1 MARKDLLQ
9 SEDFLLY
16 QQDLLNRLD
25 SHYRDLHKTLS
36 LPSTTIEAEEG
47 VLMRLNSQ
55 RAMIKELEIII
66 ALPTDYILRRRTN
79 SGSRQRENS
88 DRKYSMFSSPYF
100 KNRRLCNN
108 NINRV

>member
-1 MARKDLLQ
+1 MARQDLLS

-66 ALPTDYILRRRTN
+66 ALPTDYIPKEKDEQ
-79 SGSRQRENS
+79 RQQAK
-88 DRKYSMFSSPYF
+88 RKLGQKILDVF
-100 KNRRLCNN
+100 KS
-108 NINRV
+108 VFQKQEVVQQ

>member
-1 MARKDLLQ
+1 MARQDLLS

-66 ALPTDYILRRRTN
+66 ALPTDYIPKEKEGQKQQAKKTIGQKMLDIFRA
-79 SGSRQRENS
+79 SLQKQE
-88 DRKYSMFSSPYF
+88 DMQQ
-100 KNRRLCNN
+100 
-108 NINRV
+108 